1 MLPFQFLFEKRKNL
15 PFFLGY
21 FLPLASGHSPAYSLV
36 PALGRLL
43 MEDQDSVRNL
53 DSFLVVMWAYLSSAS

>member
-1 MLPFQFLFEKRKNL
+1 MLPFQFLFEKEK
-15 PFFLGY
+15 PAFFLGY